1 MINLGIG
8 ALILAIWII
17 TLFLG
22 KDIGLSMLLFTAP
35 FVYFFIHLLEKNNK
49 IKNSRSKIL
58 LIPILLLSSTYF
70 IYDNT
75 FFNNWNL
82 LIIPI
87 LIVFMILGLIGEK
100 LEINLDTIG
109 TLLGVFLTP
118 ISYIGE
124 SIKKLVEAIGGK
136 LSIKTNDKTKKIFK
150 AILITVPIVLVI
162 IILLSSADEIFANI
176 FKRCKKNYAGCSKC
190 ALHFII

>member
-87 LIVFMILGLIGEK
+87 LIVFMICLRNRWLQ
-100 LEINLDTIG
+100 
-109 TLLGVFLTP
+109 
-118 ISYIGE
+118 
-124 SIKKLVEAIGGK
+124 
-136 LSIKTNDKTKKIFK
+136 
-150 AILITVPIVLVI
+150 
-162 IILLSSADEIFANI
+162 IILL
-176 FKRCKKNYAGCSKC
+176 KKN
-190 ALHFII
+190 I